1 MVVTSHDVA
10 RLAGVSQP
18 TVSRALRD
26 SPKVSADTKQR
37 IRRAADVLG
46 YVPSETG
53 RALSSGRTWRVGLLV
68 TDLHNQFY
76 SHVISP
82 MHHEL
87 ESLGYQ
93 LVLQTESS
101 DSGRVAERLIANSLD
116 GVLLATTTSTS
127 VLPIRLRDRRIPF
140 VYFNRTTDA
149 VEADSATVDPRVGL
163 TQLAEEI
170 VTLGHRRIGAVFG
183 PPNTSTAEEREWA
196 LRSAFDVHGLTIPA
210 ELSVRGPFDF
220 DTGYRGTER
229 LLGLANPPTVIICG
243 NDVVALGALNAAR
256 GLDVDVPSQVSV
268 VGFDDLPQ
276 AAWELVQLTTIKFE
290 LEAMAR
296 KAASLL
302 VARIEEPDNPW
313 QHEIF
318 PSQLVRRATLAPPF
332 IEPLAP
338 AL

>member
-37 IRRAADVLG
+37 VRRAADVLG

-68 TDLHNQFY
+68 TDLDNQFY
-76 SHVISP
+76 AHVISP

-149 VEADSATVDPRVGL
+149 VEADSATVDPRAGL
-163 TQLAEEI
+163 TELAEEI
-170 VTLGHRRIGAVFG
+170 VALGHRRIGAIFG
-183 PPNTSTAEEREWA
+183 PINTSTAEARERA
-196 LRSAFDVHGLTIPA
+196 LRSAL
-210 ELSVRGPFDF
+210 GPP
-220 DTGYRGTER
+220 R
-229 LLGLANPPTVIICG
+229 
-243 NDVVALGALNAAR
+243 
-256 GLDVDVPSQVSV
+256 
-268 VGFDDLPQ
+268 VGHP
-276 AAWELVQLTTIKFE
+276 
-290 LEAMAR
+290 
-296 KAASLL
+296 
-302 VARIEEPDNPW
+302 
-313 QHEIF
+313 
-318 PSQLVRRATLAPPF
+318 RRAECSRALRLRHRIPGHA
-332 IEPLAP
+332 AP
-338 AL
+338 AGAGQSTHGDHLRQRRRRPRCPERRARTRPGRPRPGIGGRASTTCRRPPGRWCS